1 MPGYSESEHIVT
13 ITSILAFGGGTP
25 ITGVMAD
32 NFGWTISSVTFTPT
46 VSAWYGVGL
55 GVGTWSGSDYN
66 QAYFPFAATV
76 TKAIFDIPDGSHLA
90 APGTEMRVTRGLASN
105 IGLYNANTVLA
116 TEWVMP
122 AMPGSGTGGGNI
134 IEVGF
139 NGGAGIEV
147 SPGELLFIYGKAR
160 VDRQTQSALS
170 SISNAPFTSS
180 CATATVSLVYTTR
193 ETYPAAWAGIAGPFD
208 KPVQG
213 SFGKIYSVST

>member
-13 ITSILAFGGGTP
+13 VASILSFGGGTP
-25 ITGVMAD
+25 STGGYAD
-32 NFGWTISSVTFTPT
+32 NFGWTISSITFTPT
-46 VSAWYGVGL
+46 VSASYGVGL

-76 TKAIFDIPDGSHLA
+76 TKAIFDIADGSHLA

-105 IGLYNANTVLA
+105 VGLSHGSTVLA

-122 AMPGSGTGGGNI
+122 AMPGSSTSGGNI

-147 SPGELLFIYGKAR
+147 SPGELLFVYGKAR
-160 VDRQTQSALS
+160 ADRQTQSALS
-170 SISNAPFTSS
+170 SISSAPFTSG
-180 CATATVSLVYTTR
+180 CASATVSFVYTTR
-193 ETYPAAWAGIAGPFD
+193 ETYPAAWAGKAGPFD

-213 SFGKIYSVST
+213 SFGKIYPVST